1 MVGYVVA
8 VRGLSNLWYQILSN
22 NVANYVENIN
32 QYMTIIFEYVGFEAQ
47 SPGIQR
53 QIGHQKTF

>member
-32 QYMTIIFEYVGFEAQ
+32 QYMTIIFDSVGFKAQ